1 MSHPRKTPPRTTTDE
16 QEISLHATVHL
27 TNQPVI
33 PATPIPAQT
42 ATQRPEEAMEPTAP
56 EASTFGLTKPQG
68 PLSIDPSSIVQTP
81 LQTQTQIGSQA
92 PSEATITQTPGALSV
107 EEDWATPATQQEL
120 TQQLDAPTDLQIQAT
135 EEPFSFT
142 EELEDD
148 KLQSFGIEGAFTM
161 QDADTWLNNIAS
173 NNDGE

>member
-1 MSHPRKTPPRTTTDE
+1 MSHPRKTPPRTTIDE

-56 EASTFGLTKPQG
+56 EASIFGLTKPQG

-81 LQTQTQIGSQA
+81 LQTQTQIGS
-92 PSEATITQTPGALSV
+92 
-107 EEDWATPATQQEL
+107 
-120 TQQLDAPTDLQIQAT
+120 
-135 EEPFSFT
+135 
-142 EELEDD
+142 
-148 KLQSFGIEGAFTM
+148 
-161 QDADTWLNNIAS
+161 
-173 NNDGE
+173 